1 MGEVLVHFKVFKSLS
16 FTMFEEITI
25 CYGHAVLHNFPRIDE
40 TSIFVERAGWN
51 KHDEKKNGSY

>member
-1 MGEVLVHFKVFKSLS
+1 
-16 FTMFEEITI
+16 MFEEITI